1 MTFNSKVLKFLVL
14 ASFLLLSL
22 AAFAQVNDQV
32 TTDALVNSTVKYN
45 STVLRTAPFGRVTA
59 KNAGQLKAP
68 LITTANGP
76 LPGID
81 SIVNWTADFRAPG
94 IDPFGN
100 FNNVWMY
107 AMIGNP
113 PQNNA
118 TTWINAPVIPVS
130 VELHDAN
137 GKPRIVNGHPLVS
150 VVTPFIQ
157 PFLNSPV
164 FANSSF
170 TSSNV
175 PTQVTDAI
183 SRAEFFAREKS
194 GWHTLLA
201 PTVKTAQTIIIN
213 QSTDPNHPNYLFGLN
228 SDGRCCLF
236 ILMDSGVFG
245 NALFNTIVNAINNGD
260 ITQADMSS
268 FIFPNTFLYDNGDPN
283 ECCVLGFHSYVFD
296 NSNPQVETRWV
307 FDYSSWI
314 TPGLFGPSF
323 QDVTALSHEIAEA
336 FNDPFVASDGVH
348 NATPWWLA
356 PNGQCQDNLETGD
369 VIEGLPNAT
378 FPITMNGMTYH
389 PQNEALLQWFE
400 FRSPSDAMDHA
411 YSYPDETV
419 LTSLSAPQKPF
430 CQ

>member
-1 MTFNSKVLKFLVL
+1 MKIDLKVMKFIVAAVVL
-14 ASFLLLSL
+14 LFSL

-32 TTDALVNSTVKYN
+32 TTAALANSTVKYN
-45 STVLRTAPFGRVTA
+45 SSALHAGPFGTVQA
-59 KNAGQLKAP
+59 KNIGQVNAP
-68 LITTANGP
+68 LITVPNGP
-76 LPGID
+76 LPGIN
-81 SIVNWTADFRAPG
+81 SIVNWTADFRAQG
-94 IDPFGN
+94 INPFGN
-100 FNNVWMY
+100 PQNLWLY

-113 PQNNA
+113 PQTHG
-118 TTWINAPVIPVS
+118 TTWINAPVIPIN

-137 GKPRIVNGHPLVS
+137 GQPRIINGHPLVS
-150 VVTPFIQ
+150 IVTPFIQ

-164 FANSSF
+164 FSNASY
-170 TSSNV
+170 TSSNT
-175 PTQVTDAI
+175 PTQITDAI
-183 SRAEFFAREKS
+183 SRAEFFNRETAN
-194 GWHTLLA
+194 WHTELA
-201 PTVKTAQTIIIN
+201 PSVKPGQTIIVN
-213 QSTDPNHPNYLFGLN
+213 QSTDPNHPNYLFALN
-228 SDGRCCLF
+228 SDGSCCQF
-236 ILMDSGVFG
+236 VLMDSGVFG
-245 NALFNTIVNAINNGD
+245 NALFNAIVKAINEKQ
-260 ITQADMSS
+260 ITPADMSS
-268 FIFPNTFLYDNGDPN
+268 FIFPNTFLYNNGDPN
-283 ECCVLGFHSYVFD
+283 QCCVLGFHTYVTD
-296 NSNPQVETRWV
+296 GGSPIETRWV

-336 FNDPFVASDGVH
+336 FNDPFVASDGIH

-400 FRSPSDAMDHA
+400 FRSPSDALNHA

-419 LTSLSAPQKPF
+419 LTSLSAPQNPG